1 MEPEE
6 WTLKTTGLL
15 KGLALNPEPYSLC
28 RLHGLCWCTSQRVA
42 STFKIGHVLSFIC
55 LSNVKS
61 ALNEVGSRMH
71 PCGLHLKQEASKQM
85 AHTQPERPGFYMGGY
100 QSYDPFLGTLTI
112 SGCIIIGIQQGT
124 IIVTTTHKLSELRH
138 TLPLSTPNPNPIW
151 AIDGRKCQASCKVKA
166 LGLKVFPGD
175 PSL

>member
-1 MEPEE
+1 MGLLESLETNMGGVCENWDLGWISGIFPSTMFFRHFWRFYMEPEE

-42 STFKIGHVLSFIC
+42 STFKIGHVIPFIC

-85 AHTQPERPGFYMGGY
+85 PHTQPERPGFYMGG
-100 QSYDPFLGTLTI
+100 
-112 SGCIIIGIQQGT
+112 
-124 IIVTTTHKLSELRH
+124 
-138 TLPLSTPNPNPIW
+138 
-151 AIDGRKCQASCKVKA
+151 
-166 LGLKVFPGD
+166 
-175 PSL
+175 